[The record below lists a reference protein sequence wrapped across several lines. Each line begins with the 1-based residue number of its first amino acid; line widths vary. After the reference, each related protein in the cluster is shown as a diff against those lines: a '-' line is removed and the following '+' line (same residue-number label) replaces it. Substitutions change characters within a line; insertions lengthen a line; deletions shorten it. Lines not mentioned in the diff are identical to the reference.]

1 MIGII
6 LRKTYLFNQF
16 FSSIS
21 VKSDPHILPGI
32 LRIRF
37 IISHF
42 LGADQKCL
50 IFMQGKLLLLRP
62 EYTLS
67 LADHM
72 DQIRMSFRRSV
83 EMPRTA
89 DFITAVVKVQA

>member
-1 MIGII
+1 MES
-6 LRKTYLFNQF
+6 Y
-16 FSSIS
+16 
-21 VKSDPHILPGI
+21 PHILPGI

-42 LGADQKCL
+42 LRADQKCL
-50 IFMQGKLLLLRP
+50 IFMQVKLLLLRP
-62 EYTLS
+62 EHTLA
-67 LADHM
+67 LADYM
-72 DQIRMSFRRSV
+72 NQIRMSFRRSV